1 MSNRST
7 SVKKVSKINIPLC
20 EFDNTE
26 CNTLF
31 KSITDK
37 LNIQNPKFYYPIY
50 NRIIGDDTPQS
61 ALQNTIF
68 NSKFKC
74 KEILSKILDC
84 DSDEYIT
91 DNECDDDTP
100 TDTATDIATNTSSTI
115 TTTTTH
121 DIINDDNTGFIFKD
135 EKQSQRKL
143 TAKTTNTSKCG
154 TCKNT
159 CECECVDIIVSDLT
173 GGSGSGDRYNN
184 DNTNTD
190 AITSDNIDIIND
202 IFNTATNFDETVLK
216 ENNETDN
223 PDENDNQI
231 DEAVNNT
238 FMANA
243 LIERLNPQT
252 GEKIIKEEII
262 HIKKTALL
270 EPIKIMRDEYIIPS
284 RIRNKKLNSSVINR
298 TNDKIN
304 DTNNCGYVESIFLYL
319 GNKLVETGKCPT
331 FPYYYG
337 CVIGDDPNFH
347 HNITDEYDDL
357 SRNKWFRNRIETDF
371 DLLIVQGND
380 DDDVN
385 KNYYNSNNNSNNN
398 SSNNSE
404 TNKSVSSCSSN
415 NTFNKNIS
423 QKSDK
428 SNLDLDI
435 INTNINTNITI
446 HDKIN
451 FIKELNDN
459 DFLCDMDDIDDIQT
473 GGNENI
479 ETDIN
484 TDNTD
489 NTDNTHIKEDNNKCD
504 DEDNNKC
511 DDEANEENPDKE
523 TPENTDEANEE
534 NPDKETPENTDEES
548 EEENPE
554 NTDEENEDDAEDDA
568 DDDELFIE
576 ELSDVEPDKLSFSDF
591 NNKNNLYFIKCADMP
606 VSVCLM
612 EKLDYTLDT
621 LLDNGY
627 EMTETE
633 WFAILFQIA
642 FGLSIAQKYFMFV
655 HNDLHSSNIMFKETQ
670 LRYLYF
676 QINDVYY
683 KIPTFGRITKII
695 DFARGTFLLGS
706 KWIFSDQFKDDGD
719 ACGQY
724 DYPEDGTL
732 DNCENKPN
740 PSFDLVRLGTS
751 IIHKLDNSPQVKAF
765 IETITKDDYN
775 NLVCYDDDTFQMYI
789 DIAHNCHN
797 AIPLEVLNMSVFK
810 TFTIAKT
817 KIPKNVYVY
826 KY

>member
-84 DSDEYIT
+84 DSDEYVT

-100 TDTATDIATNTSSTI
+100 TETTIDTSKDTTIDTITD

-135 EKQSQRKL
+135 DKQSQRKL

-154 TCKNT
+154 TCKIT

-173 GGSGSGDRYNN
+173 GSSSGGGDRYNN

-202 IFNTATNFDETVLK
+202 IFNTANNFDETVLK

-284 RIRNKKLNSSVINR
+284 RIRNKKLNSNVINR

-385 KNYYNSNNNSNNN
+385 KNYYNSNNNS
-398 SSNNSE
+398 E

-489 NTDNTHIKEDNNKCD
+489 NIDNIDNTDNTDNTDIKEDNNKCD
-504 DEDNNKC
+504 DED
-511 DDEANEENPDKE
+511 NEENPDKE
-523 TPENTDEANEE
+523 TPENTD
-534 NPDKETPENTDEES
+534 KES

-554 NTDEENEDDAEDDA
+554 NTDEENEDDAE
-568 DDDELFIE
+568 DDELFIE

-621 LLDNGY
+621 LLDDGY
-627 EMTETE
+627 DMTESE

-670 LRYLYF
+670 LKYLYF

-683 KIPTFGRITKII
+683 KIPTYGRITKII

>member
-84 DSDEYIT
+84 DSDEYVT

-100 TDTATDIATNTSSTI
+100 TETTIDTSKDTTINTATNTSSTI

-154 TCKNT
+154 TCKIT
-159 CECECVDIIVSDLT
+159 CECECVDIFVSDLT
-173 GGSGSGDRYNN
+173 GGSGGSGSGDRYNN

-190 AITSDNIDIIND
+190 SITSDNIDIIND

-385 KNYYNSNNNSNNN
+385 KNYYNSNNNS
-398 SSNNSE
+398 E

-415 NTFNKNIS
+415 NTFDKNIS

-489 NTDNTHIKEDNNKCD
+489 NIDNIDNTDNTDNTDIKEDNNKCD
-504 DEDNNKC
+504 DEDNEN
-511 DDEANEENPDKE
+511 EAN
-523 TPENTDEANEE
+523 EANEE

-554 NTDEENEDDAEDDA
+554 NTDEENEDDAE
-568 DDDELFIE
+568 DDELFIE

-621 LLDNGY
+621 LLDDGY
-627 EMTETE
+627 DMTESE

-670 LRYLYF
+670 LKYLYF

-683 KIPTFGRITKII
+683 KIPTYGRITKII